1 MGTVVF
7 CSLRSVTRWG
17 SVSKGIK
24 PRIKAAVIS
33 RDGGLCVLAF
43 DRICQK
49 VATDAD
55 HRANRGHGGAKSGV
69 LDQPSNL
76 IAACRVCNGFK
87 ESGAD
92 RAELEAWG
100 VRVRGDSTHLK
111 TAQRA
116 LITPVRYPD
125 GRLFYL
131 DDLGGRVELDT
142 TPY

>member
-1 MGTVVF
+1 M
-7 CSLRSVTRWG
+7 
-17 SVSKGIK
+17 SKGIK
-24 PRIKAAVIS
+24 PRTKAAVIL

-43 DRICQK
+43 DQICQK

-92 RAELEAWG
+92 RAELEARG
-100 VRVRGDSTHLK
+100 VRVRGDSTHQK
-111 TAQRA
+111 TAERA
-116 LITPVRYPD
+116 LSTPVRYPG
-125 GRLFYL
+125 GRWFYL
-131 DDLGGRVELDT
+131 NDDGTRVEIDPH
-142 TPY
+142 PY

>member
-1 MGTVVF
+1 MAIKKKTV
-7 CSLRSVTRWG
+7 
-17 SVSKGIK
+17 
-24 PRIKAAVIS
+24 AAVIR

-43 DRICQK
+43 DRICQTL
-49 VATDAD
+49 ATDAD

-76 IAACRVCNGFK
+76 IAACRICNGFK

-92 RAELEAWG
+92 REAMLERG
-100 VRVRGDSTHLK
+100 VRVQGDSTHQK
-111 TAQRA
+111 TARRA
-116 LITPVRYPD
+116 LSTPVRYPD

-131 DDLGGRVELDT
+131 DDLGGRVEIDT